1 MRELKIGDQTIRVR
15 ATPLALLFYKQEF
28 KSDLLG
34 DLLKMLQ
41 GMIGIQYLLGNS
53 DSSDLENIDFGKFD
67 TVIFLQ
73 LIWAMAKADAFGK
86 QFPSFVEWVS
96 DMEAFD
102 LADPSVVA
110 AALEE
115 ATSGFFRSRRG
126 GIKGGISTR

>member
-110 AALEE
+110 AAFEE
-115 ATSGFFRSRRG
+115 ETSGFFRSRRG